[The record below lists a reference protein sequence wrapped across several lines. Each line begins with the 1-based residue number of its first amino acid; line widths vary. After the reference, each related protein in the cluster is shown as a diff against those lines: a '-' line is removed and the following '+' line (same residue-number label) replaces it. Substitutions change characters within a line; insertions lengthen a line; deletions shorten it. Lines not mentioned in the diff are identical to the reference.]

1 MITSCVGVE
10 NCSGGH
16 ADTDID
22 NGDDVTDDSNF
33 QHW

>member
-22 NGDDVTDDSNF
+22 NGDDVTDDNSK
-33 QHW
+33 